1 MVRLRAAPGAGA
13 RWAEGACPA
22 AGGAARPGVRERG
35 QERGHLT
42 SSSCCLPSWEPPR
55 PSGIPSALQTLLG
68 MNCPVKAGL
77 ADS

>member
-1 MVRLRAAPGAGA
+1 MVRLWAAPGAGA

-35 QERGHLT
+35 HLT
-42 SSSCCLPSWEPPR
+42 ASSCCLPSRKPPR